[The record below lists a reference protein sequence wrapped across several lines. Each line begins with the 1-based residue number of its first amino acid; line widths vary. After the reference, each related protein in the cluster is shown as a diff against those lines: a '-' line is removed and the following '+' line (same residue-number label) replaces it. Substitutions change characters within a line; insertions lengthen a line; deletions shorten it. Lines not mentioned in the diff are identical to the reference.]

1 MWVFTVFL
9 GGCGCLAETG
19 SCFQVWTSKY
29 FGYRSFT
36 GHLQVVDMLEF
47 QWIFISPEY
56 SCKIYLSMFLQE
68 IPWIEQPSGKTCFT
82 IHRKT
87 SAVPGCFGGN
97 LGISP
102 FGSWY
107 KLVLDV
113 CVCVYVLFP
122 SSNAMYW
129 SRTRI
134 SSKVSWMNIPCQ
146 TWKF

>member
-68 IPWIEQPSGKTCFT
+68 IP
-82 IHRKT
+82 
-87 SAVPGCFGGN
+87 
-97 LGISP
+97 
-102 FGSWY
+102 
-107 KLVLDV
+107 
-113 CVCVYVLFP
+113 
-122 SSNAMYW
+122 
-129 SRTRI
+129 
-134 SSKVSWMNIPCQ
+134 
-146 TWKF
+146 